1 MRGEMN
7 RKGFLKAVGLAVGT
21 WFISACSKIGINIDN
36 EAVIT
41 PVSKPTEE
49 ILVEEPTVITT
60 EESTQESEENL
71 MAKSG
76 KVKIAFVKTDDRVYG
91 VKKAIEIFGINP
103 VEGKTVLLKPNF
115 NSDHPTPGST
125 HPDVLREMVIQL
137 QQMGAASIT
146 IGDRSGMKETR
157 EVMNNLGVFSMAEE
171 LGVETVV
178 FNELG
183 ADEWLKIENAG
194 SHWSRGFYFPEPALR
209 AGAIVQTCCLKTH
222 QYGGHFT
229 MSLKNSV
236 GLVAKTVPGD
246 KHNYMTELHNSP
258 HQRSMIAEIN
268 SVYEPALVVMDG
280 VEAFTDGGPHQGTRV
295 NSNVVLAGTDMVA
308 LDAVGVAIL
317 RYFGTTPEVSTGSV
331 FEQEQIARA
340 VELDLGVDSPDKIEF
355 ITPDEESAAY
365 AREIK
370 KILKA

>member
-1 MRGEMN
+1 VAAE
-7 RKGFLKAVGLAVGT
+7 
-21 WFISACSKIGINIDN
+21 
-36 EAVIT
+36 
-41 PVSKPTEE
+41 PTE
-49 ILVEEPTVITT
+49 IIT
-60 EESTQESEENL
+60 EASTQENEENS
-71 MAKSG
+71 MANTG

-91 VKKAIEIFGINP
+91 VQKAIEIFGVNP
-103 VEGKTVLLKPNF
+103 VEGKTVFLKPNF

-146 IGDRSGMKETR
+146 IGDRSGMKDTR
-157 EVMNNLGVFSMAEE
+157 EVMNNLGVFAMAEE
-171 LGVETVV
+171 LGIDTVV
-178 FNELG
+178 FNELS

-229 MSLKNSV
+229 MALKNSV

-246 KHNYMTELHNSP
+246 KHNYMTELHNSD

-268 SVYEPALVVMDG
+268 SVYESALVVMDG
-280 VEAFTDGGPHQGTRV
+280 VEAFTDGGPHKGTKV

-317 RYFGTTPEVSTGSV
+317 RYFGTTPEVSAGSV

-340 VELDLGVDSPDKIEF
+340 VELNLGVDSPDKIEF
-355 ITPDEESAAY
+355 ITPDKESAVY
-365 AREIK
+365 AGEIK
-370 KILKA
+370 RILKA